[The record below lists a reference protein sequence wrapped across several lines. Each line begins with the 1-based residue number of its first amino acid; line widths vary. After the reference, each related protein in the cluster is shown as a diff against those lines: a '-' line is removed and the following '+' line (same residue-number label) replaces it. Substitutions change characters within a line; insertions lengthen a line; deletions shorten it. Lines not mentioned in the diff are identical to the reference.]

1 MRDAVRAEMEGQ
13 DLTFVVLDMAL
24 EDQVHRLGDRH
35 GGDDNAVRIMKV
47 GYELLGGFF

>member
-1 MRDAVRAEMEGQ
+1 MRDAVRAEMVGQ

-24 EDQVHRLGDRH
+24 EEQVGRLGDRH

-47 GYELLGGFF
+47 GDEIFGGF